1 MSRPLL
7 KDPPRVSRDS
17 YAVLAA
23 FVLSVLAAGLAI
35 GYSNPPG
42 AWYASLSKP
51 WFNPP
56 NWVFAPA
63 WSVLYLLIA
72 IAGWRTWA
80 NNPRSLAMGL
90 WCVQMALNF
99 LWSPTFFSA
108 HSLAGALAIILLLLA
123 AIVAFIAVQWREDRV
138 ASALFM
144 PYAGWVAF
152 ATALNFAIL
161 HLN

>member
-1 MSRPLL
+1 MSGSHRKYPSQVG
-7 KDPPRVSRDS
+7 RTS

-23 FVLSVLAAGLAI
+23 FVLLVLTGGLAI

-63 WSVLYLLIA
+63 WSILYLLIA

-90 WCVQMALNF
+90 WCVQIALNF
-99 LWSPTFFSA
+99 LWSPMFFSA
-108 HSLAGALAIILLLLA
+108 HSLSGALATILLLLA
-123 AIVAFIAVQWREDRV
+123 AVIAFIVVQSRLDRV
-138 ASALFM
+138 ASALFV
-144 PYAGWVAF
+144 PYAGWVTF
-152 ATALNFAIL
+152 ATMLNLAIL
-161 HLN
+161 RLN